1 MQAALT
7 PTDKAFQQEVN
18 EFLRA
23 RLDPELASKVRRG
36 AAISRAEMTHWAR
49 TLNER
54 GWAAPSW
61 PASHGGPGWTLVQRQ
76 LFDEACRLAHAP
88 VLTGMNYNMVGPAI
102 IKFGSPEQQQ
112 AHLQKTLTCE
122 RLWCQGYSEPQ
133 AGSDLA
139 SLQTRAVREG
149 DEYVV
154 TGQKTWTTGAE
165 DADWIFALVRT
176 DPDVQQQ
183 KGISFLLI
191 DLDAPGVSR
200 RPLYALNGKML
211 WNEVFFDQV
220 RVPVGNRLGEENRG
234 WTVAKSLLGDERLFV
249 SRVGENKRCLSLVRA
264 ALAEQPGCSHLQA
277 RADALE
283 VRLEA
288 LETTSL
294 RILTGADHGEQIGAE
309 PSMLK
314 LKGSQLVQ
322 AMDELLF
329 EAAAYWV
336 FPKDTGTTG
345 DQSVGPRALEYIAA
359 GTYHHRGYTIAGG
372 ATEVQR
378 NIIAKQVLGLP
389 S

>member
-7 PTDKAFQQEVN
+7 PDDAAFQAEVSD
-18 EFLRA
+18 FLRE
-23 RLDPELASKVRRG
+23 RLDPTLADKVRRG
-36 AAISRAEMTHWAR
+36 AAISRHEMTHWAR

-61 PASHGGPGWTLVQRQ
+61 PVSHGGPGWSLVRRQ
-76 LFDEACRLAHAP
+76 IFDEACRLAHAP

-102 IKFGSPEQQQ
+102 IKFGNTEQQQ
-112 AHLQKTLTCE
+112 QHLQKTLTCE

-139 SLQTRAVREG
+139 SLQTRAERDG

-165 DADWIFALVRT
+165 DADWIFCLVRT
-176 DPDVQQQ
+176 NPNVQQQ

-191 DLDAPGVSR
+191 DLDSPGVSR

-220 RVPVGNRLGEENRG
+220 RVPVSNRLGEENRG

-264 ALAEQPGCSHLQA
+264 ALQEQPGCEHLQTK
-277 RADALE
+277 ADALQ

-288 LETTSL
+288 LEATSL
-294 RILTGADHGEQIGAE
+294 RILSGADEGTQIGAE

-336 FPKDTGTTG
+336 LPGDSGAKDH
-345 DQSVGPRALEYIAA
+345 SIGPRALEYVASGA
-359 GTYHHRGYTIAGG
+359 YHHRGYTIAGG

-389 S
+389 G